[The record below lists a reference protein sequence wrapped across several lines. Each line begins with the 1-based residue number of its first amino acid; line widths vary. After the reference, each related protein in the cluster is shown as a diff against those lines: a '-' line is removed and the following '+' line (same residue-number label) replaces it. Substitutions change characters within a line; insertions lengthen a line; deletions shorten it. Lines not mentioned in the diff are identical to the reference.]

1 MDAPQEEISR
11 ADIATETTQLLPTF
25 GSMDTLATDA
35 DALQSRTYLQERS
48 LETSVILKQ
57 EAAVLLKTSIP
68 VVLTYLLQYSFS
80 FVNLLVLGH
89 IGSSELA
96 AAALGNMML
105 VVVVYSPSIG
115 LASALDTLCS
125 TAFTA
130 SRDKT
135 LVG

>member
-105 VVVVYSPSIG
+105 VVVVYSP
-115 LASALDTLCS
+115 
-125 TAFTA
+125 
-130 SRDKT
+130 
-135 LVG
+135 